1 MTRREKI
8 SAGAVAAFLIYMYVI
23 NRDRTATVTIEPAS
37 VGNAYDPFSEWRHH
51 HPADYYRPFPLAVGP
66 RCLPM
71 IYQNVDHG
79 LALEEVGPADG
90 SYAQ

>member
-1 MTRREKI
+1 MSRLEKTTC
-8 SAGAVAAFLIYMYVI
+8 AAVAVFLVYLYLV
-23 NRDRTATVTIEPAS
+23 NRDHTPTVSIDPAS
-37 VGNAYDPFSEWRHH
+37 VGNAYDPFAEWRHH

-66 RCLPM
+66 RCLPL
-71 IYQNVDHG
+71 IYQNQDSG